1 MPYVITSL
9 CTNDGACVEVCPV
22 ACIHTTPGAPQF
34 YIDPDVCI
42 DCEQCEIVCP
52 VDAIFKDID
61 IPAEHAASIEVNA
74 GFFRRHKAV
83 RGPVPV
89 QSAWEMVHRAH
100 AYAEANGLKV
110 AAVVVDEA
118 GCPIVVG
125 RMDGADP
132 NAAELAFNKAYTAAA
147 FQVATA
153 ELVPQA
159 RQPWLRSLVISHHG
173 RIMPVAGGIA
183 IAEGIAIIGAI
194 GVAGAHGAEQDILC
208 GQAALAV
215 LESAGAGH

>member
-1 MPYVITSL
+1 
-9 CTNDGACVEVCPV
+9 
-22 ACIHTTPGAPQF
+22 
-34 YIDPDVCI
+34 
-42 DCEQCEIVCP
+42 
-52 VDAIFKDID
+52 
-61 IPAEHAASIEVNA
+61 
-74 GFFRRHKAV
+74 
-83 RGPVPV
+83 
-89 QSAWEMVHRAH
+89 
-100 AYAEANGLKV
+100 V

-118 GCPIVVG
+118 GCPIAVG

-159 RQPWLRSLVISHHG
+159 RQPWLRSLVMSHHG

-194 GVAGAHGAEQDILC
+194 GVAGAHRAEQDILC

-215 LESAGAGH
+215 LESASH